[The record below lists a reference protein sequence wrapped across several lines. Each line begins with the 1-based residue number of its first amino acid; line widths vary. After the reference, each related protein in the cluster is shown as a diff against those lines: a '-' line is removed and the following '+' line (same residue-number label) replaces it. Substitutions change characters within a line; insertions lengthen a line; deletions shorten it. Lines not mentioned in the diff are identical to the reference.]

1 MKLRIPRRIKDAPPA
16 EEEDSDQSDS
26 DEEQDK
32 DKNLPVPVVSSKLST
47 VSEFLTQSCEIRNA
61 K

>member
-1 MKLRIPRRIKDAPPA
+1 MKLRIPRRIKAELPA
-16 EEEDSDQSDS
+16 EEEDSESDS

-32 DKNLPVPVVSSKLST
+32 EANLPVPVVSSKLST
-47 VSEFLTQSCEIRNA
+47 VSLIFAQSCEIRNA